1 MYQITIRNGS
11 SRQIL
16 HSDNPNSSQRI
27 SEGKLK
33 EYVGITP
40 SLSMTVGAQNACY
53 DMLHDRTTQIEL
65 KNTRTGDLEFEGY
78 LLNAQESMTDKGL
91 LRKKLTCEGFL
102 GYLNDSIQMY
112 RVFTGYSPSAFLLA
126 LLEQHNST
134 TEEAKHIYLGEVN
147 ISSAY
152 IGTKTTEYRNTLAE
166 IKANLVDLY
175 GGELR
180 VRRGADG
187 RLYLDYL
194 EAVTEGST
202 SDTVVMLGHNLRS
215 LSIERDTTDIITRLI
230 PLGAKLYDDS
240 DERLTINPKKPY
252 IDDDAAIAQYGV
264 IVGTVIFDDIDVIG
278 KLYTYGLNYLQK
290 NNRVRKHYAASVLD
304 ISGDGSLRS
313 GNTYRFRNK
322 LMGLDENLRLLGRT
336 VDILKPYTPDVEIGD
351 RTEKITAITAKNQHL
366 VDYEIP
372 RQISATVQTAKDAAS
387 SMIRSATTGYVV
399 MRPNEILIMDTD
411 DVETATSVWRWNQG
425 GLGYSH
431 SDTPGEAYDGE
442 YGTAITMNGQ
452 IVADYIAAGT
462 MFADRIRGG
471 TLTLGGVDDVN
482 GEISVINAS
491 NGEVMHVNQYGL
503 YMTDTGSGMRVTIAN
518 GRIYGSAN
526 GVQFSEI
533 NPAMTSNTGRGM
545 LLSAQEIWLEADR
558 AFVAAHYGTAGQ
570 GGTFSQAFTGTLPV
584 VTDIQDA
591 GGGAIR
597 WTIQN
602 LQFINGILLN

>member
-11 SRQIL
+11 SRHIL
-16 HSDNPNSSQRI
+16 HSDSPVSSQRI

-40 SLSMTVGAQNACY
+40 SLSMTVSAQNACY

-78 LLNAQESMTDKGL
+78 LLKAQESMTDKGL

-166 IKANLVDLY
+166 IKANLVDVY

-180 VRRGADG
+180 VRRGNDG

-194 EAVTEGST
+194 EAVTEGGT
-202 SDTVVMLGHNLRS
+202 SDAVVMLGHNLRS
-215 LSIERDTTDIITRLI
+215 LSIEHDTADIITRLI

-252 IDDDAAIAQYGV
+252 IDDEAAIAQYGV
-264 IVGTVIFDDIDVIG
+264 IVGTVIFDDIDVSG

-304 ISGDGSLRS
+304 ISGNGSLRS

-351 RTEKITAITAKNQHL
+351 KTSKITEITAKNQHL

-372 RQISATVQTAKDAAS
+372 RQISATVQTAKDVAS
-387 SMIRSATTGYVV
+387 SMIRSATTGFVV
-399 MRPNEILIMDTD
+399 LRPNEILIMDTD

-431 SDTPGEAYDGE
+431 SNTPGEAYDGE

-471 TLTLGGVDDVN
+471 TLTLGGVDNEN

-533 NPAMTSNTGRGM
+533 NPSMTTNSGRGM
-545 LLSAQEIWLEADR
+545 LLSAQELLIEADLVS
-558 AFVAAHYGTAGQ
+558 VADHYGTAGQ
-570 GGTFSQAFTGTLPV
+570 GGSFTHTFTGTLPV

-597 WTIQN
+597 WTIGN
-602 LQFINGILLN
+602 LQFINGMLV

>member
-1 MYQITIRNGS
+1 MYQIKIRNGS
-11 SRQIL
+11 SIHIL
-16 HSDNPNSSQRI
+16 HSDKPDSMQRI

-33 EYVGITP
+33 EYVGTTP
-40 SLSMTVGAQNACY
+40 SLSLTVSAQNACY
-53 DMLHDRTTQIEL
+53 NMLYDRTTQIEL

-78 LLNAQESMTDKGL
+78 LLKAQESMTDKGL

-126 LLEQHNST
+126 LLNYHNET
-134 TEEAKHIYLGEVN
+134 TEEAKHIYLGNVN

-152 IGTKTTEYRNTLAE
+152 IAEKTTNYRNTLAE
-166 IKANLVDLY
+166 IKANLVDKY

-180 VRRGADG
+180 VRRGQDG
-187 RLYLDYL
+187 KLYLDYL

-202 SDTVVMLGHNLRS
+202 SDTIVMLGHNLRS
-215 LSIERDTTDIITRLI
+215 LSIESDTADIITRLI

-240 DERLTINPKKPY
+240 DERLTINAKTPY
-252 IDDDAAIAQYGV
+252 IDDETAIAQYGV
-264 IVGTVIFDDIDVIG
+264 IVGTVIFDDINVSG
-278 KLYTYGLNYLQK
+278 KLYEYGLNYLRK

-304 ISGDGSLRS
+304 ISGSGSLRS

-351 RTEKITAITAKNQHL
+351 KTSKITEITAKNQHL

-372 RQISATVQTAKDAAS
+372 RQISASVQTAKDVAS

-399 MRPNEILIMDTD
+399 LRPNEILIMDTD

-431 SDTPGEAYDGE
+431 GAPGEAYDGE

-471 TLTLGGVDDVN
+471 TLKLGGIDNVN

-518 GRIYGSAN
+518 GRIYGSVN
-526 GVQFSEI
+526 GVNFSEI
-533 NPAMTSNTGRGM
+533 NPAMSSSSGRGI
-545 LLSAQEIWLEADR
+545 LFSAQELWMEADR
-558 AFVAAHYGTAGQ
+558 AFVSDHYGTAGQ
-570 GGTFSQAFTGTLPV
+570 GGTFSQAYTGTFDV
-584 VTDIQDA
+584 VTAIRDN
-591 GGGAIR
+591 GGGSLLWDTR
-597 WTIQN
+597 T
-602 LQFINGILLN
+602 LHFINGILLD